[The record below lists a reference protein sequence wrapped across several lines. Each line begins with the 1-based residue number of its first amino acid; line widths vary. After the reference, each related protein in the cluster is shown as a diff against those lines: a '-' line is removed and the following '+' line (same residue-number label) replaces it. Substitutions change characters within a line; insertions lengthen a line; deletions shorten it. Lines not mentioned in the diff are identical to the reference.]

1 MNPIQYVFSSQEV
14 ANKYSGLI
22 TQLVHHYLKLQY
34 ELNYKYDRNHH
45 VGDMTTWLLRIHKYM
60 ESDDLRIDLRTIN
73 IIEREYL
80 KKVRVQNLIKSW
92 TKEFYRDYNTKVNI
106 TSDDFYLALS
116 VLLGSL
122 GYKTRTEVFESLSEI
137 FTEDGYK
144 EPN

>member
-14 ANKYSGLI
+14 ANKYCGLI

-45 VGDMTTWLLRIHKYM
+45 VSDMTTWLFRIHKYM
-60 ESDDLRIDLRTIN
+60 ESDKLRIDLRTIN

-80 KKVRVQNLIKSW
+80 KKVKVQNLIKYW
-92 TKEFYRDYNTKVNI
+92 MKEFYTDCNTKVNI
-106 TSDDFYLALS
+106 TPDDFYLALS